1 MQLDMFA
8 PPPVA
13 EPPKR
18 RPLPVAHLFDTQEQA
33 TQFLYG
39 CDGCRFYRLPEGT
52 TVLDAS
58 DFYCWKRRELLWRP
72 LVLTVGRV
80 CETFQEDKEASMD
93 LAREW
98 PIAIKGRKVSSGETD
113 KSDPHLCSHRHHRL
127 HRRLVPKIVPQRC
140 DLGNGEEC
148 TPSESR
154 LVAEPE

>member
-13 EPPKR
+13 EPPKH

-58 DFYCWKRRELLWRP
+58 DFYCWKRRELLGRP

-80 CETFQEDKEASMD
+80 CKTFQEDKEASMD

-98 PIAIKGRKVSSGETD
+98 PIAIKWREVSRGETD
-113 KSDPHLCSHRHHRL
+113 KSASHLHRHPH
-127 HRRLVPKIVPQRC
+127 LVPKIVPQRC
-140 DLGNGEEC
+140 ELGNGGEC
-148 TPSESR
+148 TPSEPR
-154 LVAEPE
+154 LVAELEQ